1 MKVDNR
7 MDFDA
12 AMEYIGDKGPQPKGV
27 ATGPLSTKH
36 PRYIISHIK
45 MKSTQIK
52 SLPNVNLLK
61 KMSDYMLLQ

>member
-1 MKVDNR
+1 MKVDER

-52 SLPNVNLLK
+52 YLSNANLLK
-61 KMSDYMLLQ
+61 TTAD